1 MSISYSTS
9 ALEALCTSLS
19 KACEKQFRDQE
30 AGLFKDLASYY
41 REKAVLPESSSL
53 QDIEAL
59 NAQQLQKL
67 YTKAEAAASDAEDR
81 GAKRALVWGKKVTTI
96 HKSLLKRVAS
106 ASKER
111 LEKQNYYVCE
121 ACGFI
126 ALAEDVPERCP
137 ICKAPALRF
146 TKVA

>member
-1 MSISYSTS
+1 MSISYSNS
-9 ALEALCTSLS
+9 AMEALCSNLS
-19 KACEKQFRDQE
+19 KACEKQFRTRE
-30 AGLFKDLASYY
+30 AGLFKDLALYY
-41 REKAVLPESSSL
+41 KKKAGLPESSSMK
-53 QDIEAL
+53 DIEAL
-59 NAQQLQKL
+59 NAQQLQEL
-67 YTKAEAAASDAEDR
+67 YQKAEAAASGAEDR

-106 ASKER
+106 ASPES

-137 ICKAPALRF
+137 ICKAPSLRF

>member
-1 MSISYSTS
+1 MSISYSNS
-9 ALEALCTSLS
+9 ALEALCSNLS

-30 AGLFKDLASYY
+30 ASLFRGLASYY

-53 QDIEAL
+53 QDIETL
-59 NAQQLQKL
+59 NTQQLQEL
-67 YTKAEAAASDAEDR
+67 YGKAENAAYAAEDR
-81 GAKRALVWGKKVTTI
+81 GAKRALVWGKKVATI
-96 HKSLLKRVAS
+96 HKSLLKRIAS
-106 ASKER
+106 ASPESI
-111 LEKQNYYVCE
+111 EKQNYYVCE

-126 ALAEDVPERCP
+126 ALAEEAPQRCP